1 MALREACD
9 MLKLEITS
17 AARYKMPRTLLI
29 SSKGTIIRCQYLP
42 CKFEIQYSWDIL
54 IRAL

>member
-29 SSKGTIIRCQYLP
+29 SSERNNYKVSISPLQI
-42 CKFEIQYSWDIL
+42 
-54 IRAL
+54 